1 MAAFMRYL
9 LSSIGLVALACGGT
23 HEAKLDSAAR
33 RASAV
38 NVASV
43 DPANVTLADFQQL
56 RWING
61 PWRGFMADGGKFYE
75 WYKFEN
81 DSTILKTEHADSTF
95 GTPTGESR
103 IMLRNGIVVDSSA
116 RSSYV
121 ATRWDS
127 AGADFAPRRGATNS
141 FTWAREDATKWSATI
156 RWTDAN
162 GQPQTVLYAL
172 HRFGR

>member
-1 MAAFMRYL
+1 MRHCL
-9 LSSIGLVALACGGT
+9 ATIGLVALACGKGDG
-23 HEAKLDSAAR
+23 ARSDSGIPAAP
-33 RASAV
+33 
-38 NVASV
+38 
-43 DPANVTLADFQQL
+43 PAQPVSVTLADF
-56 RWING
+56 RKISWING

-81 DSTILKTEHADSTF
+81 DSTILKTSHPDSTF
-95 GTPTGESR
+95 GTPSDESR

-127 AGADFAPRRGATNS
+127 TGADFAPRRGAQNS
-141 FTWAREDATKWSATI
+141 FTWAREDTTKWSATI
-156 RWTDAN
+156 RWVDKN
-162 GQPQTVLYAL
+162 GQPQSALYAL

>member
-1 MAAFMRYL
+1 MRRL
-9 LSSIGLVALACGGT
+9 LGLIGLVALACKGEHRAAVAGAGGT
-23 HEAKLDSAAR
+23 TAA
-33 RASAV
+33 
-38 NVASV
+38 VANV
-43 DPANVTLADFQQL
+43 DPVRLTLADFQQM

-61 PWRGFMADGGKFYE
+61 PWRGFMANGERFYE

-103 IMLRNGIVVDSSA
+103 IMLRNGVVTDSSV

-127 AGADFAPRRGATNS
+127 TGADFAPRRGATNS
-141 FTWAREDATKWSATI
+141 FTWTREDATKWSATI
-156 RWTDAN
+156 RWTDKN
-162 GQPQTVLYAL
+162 GQPQTALYAL

>member
-1 MAAFMRYL
+1 MRYFL
-9 LSSIGLVALACGGT
+9 ATIGLVALACGKGD
-23 HEAKLDSAAR
+23 ARRADSAAS
-33 RASAV
+33 AASSAV
-38 NVASV
+38 VPKV
-43 DPANVTLADFQQL
+43 DPVSVTVAEFQQL

-61 PWRGFMADGGKFYE
+61 PWRGFMANGGKFYE

-95 GTPTGESR
+95 GAPSGESR

-127 AGADFAPRRGATNS
+127 SGADFAPRRGATNS
-141 FTWAREDATKWSATI
+141 FTWAREDTTKWNATI
-156 RWTDAN
+156 RWVDKN
-162 GQPQTVLYAL
+162 GQPQTALYAL

>member
-1 MAAFMRYL
+1 MRRL
-9 LSSIGLVALACGGT
+9 FGMIGLAALACGKG
-23 HEAKLDSAAR
+23 EAGRADSGATAAP
-33 RASAV
+33 AV
-38 NVASV
+38 P
-43 DPANVTLADFQQL
+43 PADAVTMTLADFQKI

-61 PWRGFMADGGKFYE
+61 PWRGFMANGEKFYE

-81 DSTILKTEHADSTF
+81 DSTILKTEHPDSTF
-95 GTPTGESR
+95 GTPSGESR

-127 AGADFAPRRGATNS
+127 TGADFAPRRGATNS
-141 FTWAREDATKWSATI
+141 FTWTREDTTKWSATI
-156 RWTDAN
+156 RWTDKN
-162 GQPQTVLYAL
+162 GQPQSALYAL